1 MSDLAPIGIFAVG
14 FAAQFFL
21 MFRRPR
27 FEWRA
32 LIPLFTYLVLLAWGL
47 LRAYDIIRLPYD
59 TGGFLG
65 SSGQWVG
72 ILICFALIFL
82 AAGSAAAAVGILAVR
97 LIKKLKKL
105 KTKN

>member
-1 MSDLAPIGIFAVG
+1 MINIFTVFGIFVVG

-47 LRAYDIIRLPYD
+47 LRSYDIIRLPYD
-59 TGGFLG
+59 RGGFLG
-65 SSGQWVG
+65 STGQWVG

-82 AAGSAAAAVGILAVR
+82 AAGSAAATVGIVAVT
-97 LIKKLKKL
+97 LIKKSRSKKQ
-105 KTKN
+105 

>member
-1 MSDLAPIGIFAVG
+1 MINIFTVSGIFAVG

-47 LRAYDIIRLPYD
+47 LRSYDIIRLPYD

-65 SSGQWVG
+65 STGQWVG

-82 AAGSAAAAVGILAVR
+82 AAGSAVAALGILAVR
-97 LIKKLKKL
+97 LIKKLHLKKE
-105 KTKN
+105 

>member
-1 MSDLAPIGIFAVG
+1 MINAFTVAGIFAVG

-47 LRAYDIIRLPYD
+47 LRAYEIIVLPYD
-59 TGGFLG
+59 RGAFLG
-65 SSGQWVG
+65 SSGQWMG
-72 ILICFALIFL
+72 ILICYCLIFL
-82 AAGSAAAAVGILAVR
+82 ALGSATAALGILAVR
-97 LIKKLKKL
+97 LIQKLRSKKP
-105 KTKN
+105 

>member
-1 MSDLAPIGIFAVG
+1 MLNTLILVGIVAVG

-47 LRAYDIIRLPYD
+47 LRAYEIIVLPYD
-59 TGGFLG
+59 RGAFLG
-65 SSGQWVG
+65 SSGQWMG
-72 ILICFALIFL
+72 ILTCYCLIFL
-82 AAGSAAAAVGILAVR
+82 ALGSATAAVGILAVR
-97 LIKKLKKL
+97 LIKKLRSKKQ
-105 KTKN
+105 